1 MNFKKI
7 PFFLSIIILI
17 WPCIFV
23 YTSPANNSIIT
34 FILYMSDIVTITN
47 KNRKMVY
54 NEYKLIK
61 GTEPTTIKHHL
72 WLISIIIL
80 KIVQTNCYWVLIM
93 SIHIYSP
100 IFNTKITRR
109 LFMIYTSIILY
120 ILLEG
125 IYQRIYK
132 KWVIT
137 YNVVSTNDTE
147 LPLTIT

>member
-17 WPCIFV
+17 WPCIFI
-23 YTSPANNSIIT
+23 YMSPANNYIIT

-47 KNRKMVY
+47 RNRKMVY
-54 NEYKLIK
+54 SEYKLIK
-61 GTEPTTIKHHL
+61 GKEPITITHHI
-72 WLISIIIL
+72 WLISIILL
-80 KIVQTNCYWVLIM
+80 KIVQTNCYWTLIM

-100 IFNTKITRR
+100 IFSTKITQR

-132 KWVIT
+132 KWVT
-137 YNVVSTNDTE
+137 LYNVVSTNDTE
-147 LPLTIT
+147 LPLAIA